1 MLKTPIIYR
10 EQKKVVKCVL
20 NSFFKENTKD
30 RGNISSSDFHNASQL
45 KNWNKSGLGIYGL
58 LKFRSKNILSA
69 TLRFI
74 TRGHIQLFN
83 KYQTEEQERL
93 LYRDFHKDL
102 KDATEKFAK
111 LGLMT
116 RQQKKQW
123 DKLPLRSAGVS
134 ERYHL
139 ISLAQIVDA

>member
-1 MLKTPIIYR
+1 
-10 EQKKVVKCVL
+10 
-20 NSFFKENTKD
+20 
-30 RGNISSSDFHNASQL
+30 
-45 KNWNKSGLGIYGL
+45 L

-123 DKLPLRSAGVS
+123 DKLPLRSVGVS